1 MHLPRKIFK
10 VGLDIEA
17 TPNNGGMKNMEIVL
31 CIDGSCIP
39 PKCPVVSVQ
48 ADKVTIGEKDN
59 ICTLTPEQF
68 SILKEKIK
76 NNEI

>member
-1 MHLPRKIFK
+1 
-10 VGLDIEA
+10 
-17 TPNNGGMKNMEIVL
+17 MEVVL

-48 ADKVTIGEKDN
+48 DDRVTIGEKDN
-59 ICTLTPEQF
+59 ICTLTLEQF
-68 SILKEKIK
+68 SILKDKIK